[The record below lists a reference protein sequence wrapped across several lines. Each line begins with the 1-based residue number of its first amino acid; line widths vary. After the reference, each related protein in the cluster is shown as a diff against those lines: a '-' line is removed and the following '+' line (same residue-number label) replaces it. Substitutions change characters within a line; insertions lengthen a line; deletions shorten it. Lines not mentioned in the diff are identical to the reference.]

1 MIRVEQSHLPVS
13 ALTHPGMA
21 GKKNEDRYAVSAY
34 HLSETDSTPTL
45 LAVLSDGIGG
55 HRAGEVAAEIAVN
68 QISENLAASDGSLPL
83 ASLRESIQAASQ
95 GILTYAQNDTNL
107 FGMGATCAVAWIIGK
122 KLYTATVGD
131 SRIYLVRDQD
141 ILQLS
146 TDHTWIQEALDS
158 GILKPEQ
165 VRNHPNAHVIRRFLG
180 SPTPPDVDVRMRLMD
195 DESDLQGEANQ
206 GLPLLP
212 GDVLLLCS
220 DGLTDVVSA
229 PEIYSTLRTLPLE
242 RAAQTL
248 IDLAC
253 NHNASDNITVIVIQ
267 VPEDF
272 ELQRVPKTRKAGEP
286 AETRPLV
293 VETDPEPLPE
303 KRGKAARRM
312 RKWFFILLG
321 LLAVALL
328 VVALQISSWLI
339 GGRKLPTPTPLT
351 PAPAVT
357 LPATQAVPGLNSTV
371 QSPEASPTAIMIS
384 PTVTPLLLG
393 GTPTAVEKSLP
404 AATLTPWPTNTLK
417 P

>member
-34 HLSETDSTPTL
+34 HLSENNATPAL

-95 GILTYAQNDTNL
+95 GILTVAQNDARL
-107 FGMGATCAVAWIIGK
+107 YSMGATCAVAWIIGRR
-122 KLYTATVGD
+122 LYTATVGD
-131 SRIYLVRDQD
+131 SRIYLVREQS

-158 GILKPEQ
+158 GILQPEQ
-165 VRNHPNAHVIRRFLG
+165 VHNHPNAHVIRRYLG
-180 SPTPPDVDVRMRLMD
+180 SPVVPDVDVRMRLLG
-195 DESDLQGEANQ
+195 DETDTQAEANQ

-220 DGLTDVVSA
+220 DGLTDVVTA
-229 PEIYSTLRTLPLE
+229 ADIYATLRALPFE

-253 NHNASDNITVIVIQ
+253 SRNGSDNITVIVIQ
-267 VPEDF
+267 VPENF
-272 ELQRVPKTRKAGEP
+272 EPQRFGETRNAGN
-286 AETRPLV
+286 ASDTRPLKS
-293 VETDPEPLPE
+293 EPAREVPP
-303 KRGKAARRM
+303 RRPGKAARLAR
-312 RKWFFILLG
+312 RWLLVLLG
-321 LLAVALL
+321 LL
-328 VVALQISSWLI
+328 VVALLVIALQIGSWLA
-339 GGRKLPTPTPLT
+339 GGRKLPTPTPRT
-351 PAPAVT
+351 PVPAVT
-357 LPATQAVPGLNSTV
+357 LPATQAIPGLNAPLVSTAPPATLAPSWTATSR
-371 QSPEASPTAIMIS
+371 QPSRTPASGAS
-384 PTVTPLLLG
+384 
-393 GTPTAVEKSLP
+393 
-404 AATLTPWPTNTLK
+404 TLTPWPTNTLK